1 MQYAIET
8 IRANRLKWYEALRSG
23 EYEQCQNKMF
33 IGNKCCCL
41 GVASRVV
48 LNNISDERNYN
59 RVYSAL
65 GIGLYKSHDIIRLN
79 DHFKLS
85 FSQIADKIEN
95 NPKEYYKEI

>member
-1 MQYAIET
+1 MQYDIET

-23 EYEQCQNKMF
+23 EYEQCQNEMF
-33 IGNKCCCL
+33 SGNKCCCL

-48 LNNISDERNYN
+48 LNNYSDKRDYLK
-59 RVYSAL
+59 VYSAL
-65 GIGLYKSHDIIRLN
+65 GIDYFLSNSIIALN
-79 DHFKLS
+79 DDSKLL